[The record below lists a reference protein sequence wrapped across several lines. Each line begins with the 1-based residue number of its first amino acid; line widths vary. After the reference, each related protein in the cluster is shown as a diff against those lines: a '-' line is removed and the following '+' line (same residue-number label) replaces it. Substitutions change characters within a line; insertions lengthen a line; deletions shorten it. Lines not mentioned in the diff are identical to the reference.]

1 VVKKSR
7 SIGASIRAQRISNAA
22 EASPAVD
29 LPNLPLPDFVIAGAP
44 GAGTTFAHESLR
56 QHPGICM
63 PIRKELH
70 HFCPD
75 LDSGSDADGGFFTRT
90 EAEYRSFFSP
100 ARPDQRT
107 GEASPWYL
115 YSREAPLLLRAADER
130 IRVIVMLRDPVEIVR
145 YVHSRRVQNGN
156 EDLERLEDALDAE
169 AARRRGE
176 RFPAGARNLPGLQ
189 YREHGRYATHLAGTW
204 PPSLASSC
212 CSSSSTISLR
222 TPGRCISGLVRHIGP
237 AGDLEPDDLA
247 PSNRRAE
254 VRSRSL
260 QRLLRSR
267 AVAGPVRR
275 LAPVGLRER
284 ARLFARRLNSRH
296 AERAE
301 IAPDVRAS
309 LRAEFRSDVEW
320 LSGVLGRDLTSIW

>member
-1 VVKKSR
+1 M
-7 SIGASIRAQRISNAA
+7 
-22 EASPAVD
+22 D

-115 YSREAPLLLRAADER
+115 YSREAPLLLRAANER

-176 RFPAGARNLPGLQ
+176 RIPAGAWNLPGLQ
-189 YREHGRYATHLAGTW
+189 YREHGRYATHLARY
-204 PPSLASSC
+204 LAAIPREQLLLLVFDDLVADSRA
-212 CSSSSTISLR
+212 LYQR
-222 TPGRCISGLVRHIGP
+222 MVRHIGP

-247 PSNRRAE
+247 PTNRRAE

-309 LRAEFRSDVEW
+309 LRAEFRPDVEW

>member
-1 VVKKSR
+1 M
-7 SIGASIRAQRISNAA
+7 
-22 EASPAVD
+22 D

-176 RFPAGARNLPGLQ
+176 RIPAGAWNLPGLQ

-222 TPGRCISGLVRHIGP
+222 TPGRCISGWSGTSVPRAIWSRMISLPPIGVRKCAVGRSSGSSGHGP
-237 AGDLEPDDLA
+237 SPGPCADLH
-247 PSNRRAE
+247 
-254 VRSRSL
+254 RSVFGN
-260 QRLLRSR
+260 
-267 AVAGPVRR
+267 A
-275 LAPVGLRER
+275 
-284 ARLFARRLNSRH
+284 
-296 AERAE
+296 
-301 IAPDVRAS
+301 RAS
-309 LRAEFRSDVEW
+309 LRD
-320 LSGVLGRDLTSIW
+320 G